1 MPISAIAGPL
11 VAGKVVSNVI
21 EDLIKHL
28 EDLSVALQ
36 NTTNNLAE
44 DLLGQVEVTA
54 FDIIEELNDVLEEQ
68 VETLDDK
75 LQRKLYAIVAAVEK
89 LRIQLNEDITNI
101 SKEFNRDL
109 RQTLAKVSFIGEIYS
124 LDTIDNTLVPFN
136 HKGDWTLIAKGVGV
150 GFDSEDVASNAQ
162 LIIDIDES
170 GPLEITG
177 LEVSDTQVNFV
188 IPSRIIEAER
198 DKYTS
203 NKIRCV
209 LKFEITEDRTLWFD
223 NKFVVELPV
232 YITVAPDFIANVS
245 AQMVKPVFDWVRR
258 PEHDQVS
265 SKGCPSG
272 HATSSSD
279 VRHHH
284 LRWTMEL
291 PTNILKPREGDLK
304 FVGAV
309 DGGCHSSG
317 CGFRKFHELRVV
329 NGGKKINIH
338 HENWSH
344 AITIRVLGQVAQYE
358 RVSDI
363 IKDSEYELLSSESME
378 VVVPKDFQ
386 SLRFEGITREGRKIN
401 LTIERNPHTEVYP
414 IPQGEWGGMSFNGVT
429 KLTNQVMYR
438 FSYDE

>member
-1 MPISAIAGPL
+1 MSISAIAGPL

-21 EDLIKHL
+21 EDLKNSL
-28 EDLSVALQ
+28 EDLSVLLQ
-36 NTTNNLAE
+36 NSVNNLAE

-54 FDIIEELNDVLEEQ
+54 FDVIEELNDVLEEQ
-68 VETLDDK
+68 VETIDDK
-75 LQRKLYAIVAAVEK
+75 LQRKLYVVVAAVEK
-89 LRIQLNEDITNI
+89 LRVKLNEDITNI

-124 LDTIDNTLVPFN
+124 LDTLDNTLVPFN

-150 GFDSEDVASNAQ
+150 GFDSENVASNAI
-162 LIIDIDES
+162 LIIDVDES
-170 GPLEITG
+170 GPIEITG

-198 DKYTS
+198 DKYKM

-209 LKFEITEDRTLWFD
+209 LRFNITEDRTLWFD
-223 NKFVVELPV
+223 NKFVVDQPV
-232 YITVAPDFIANVS
+232 YITVAPNFIANIDV
-245 AQMVKPVFDWVRR
+245 QVVKPVFDWVRR
-258 PEHDQVS
+258 PELDQTS

-272 HATSSSD
+272 HGSSSSD

-291 PTNILKPREGDLK
+291 PTNIINPRKDDLK
-304 FVGAV
+304 FVGAI

-317 CGFRKFHELRVV
+317 CGFRRFHELRVV

-344 AITIRVLGQVAQYE
+344 AITIKVVGQVARYE
-358 RVSDI
+358 RVSDT
-363 IKDSEYELLSSESME
+363 IKQDEYELLSSDS
-378 VVVPKDFQ
+378 VDVIAPKDFQ
-386 SLRFEGITREGRKIN
+386 SLRIQGITREGKKIN
-401 LTIERNPHTEVYP
+401 LTVERNVHTNVYP

-429 KLTNQVMYR
+429 KLTNQVMYQL
-438 FSYDE
+438 SYDE